1 MSSTRQRAART
12 SLSDPPL
19 SFTRIAVGVDGLAE
33 GEDAVA
39 LGAMLAELTGAAVV
53 LTAVHPDPLVVM
65 PETMNWTALESEARA
80 LLHRTR
86 DAAVPDARVV
96 VETGFSVPYT
106 LERVVARDRCDLL
119 VVGSSRHAPEGQV
132 RIGKRTRQLL
142 GHARCVLA
150 IAPHGWR
157 RDVHRPHRIA
167 VGFDGGAEAHAALR
181 AAAELARVAGSDLL
195 VQAVVD
201 DRVPPIG
208 WSQIA
213 HGGAAHPRWEDA
225 VLDTSRA
232 LEQSAAAAATAAG
245 ATPSVSVARG
255 RPADALLSLSHDVDL
270 LVIGSRR
277 WGAAAR
283 VLLGSTGEA
292 LTHGAACPLLIVPRG
307 PEEHRD
313 R

>member
-1 MSSTRQRAART
+1 MSSTRQRAARA

-19 SFTRIAVGVDGLAE
+19 SFARIAVGVDGLAE

-39 LGAMLAELTGAAVV
+39 LGAMLAELTGAAIV
-53 LTAVHPDPLVVM
+53 LAAVHPDPLVVM
-65 PETMNWTALESEARA
+65 PEAMNWTALEAEARA
-80 LLHRTR
+80 LLDRTR
-86 DAAVPDARVV
+86 EAAVPDARIV

-106 LERVVARDRCDLL
+106 LERVVTRDHCDLL
-119 VVGSSRHAPEGQV
+119 VVGSSRHAPEDQV

-142 GHARCVLA
+142 GHARCALA

-157 RDVHRPHRIA
+157 RDARAPQRIA
-167 VGFDGGAEAHAALR
+167 VGFDGSPEAHAALR
-181 AAAELARVAGSDLL
+181 AAAGLARAAGTELL
-195 VQAVVD
+195 VQIVVD

-213 HGGAAHPRWEDA
+213 RGGAAHPRWEDA
-225 VLDTSRA
+225 VLHTSRS
-232 LEQSAAAAATAAG
+232 LERSAARAATDAG
-245 ATPSVSVARG
+245 ATPSISVGRG
-255 RPADALLSLSHDVDL
+255 RPADALLTLSHDVDL

-292 LTHGAACPLLIVPRG
+292 LTHGAGCPLVIVPRG
-307 PEEHRD
+307 PED
-313 R
+313 PGDL